1 VYFARDGSS
10 SRQWLE
16 TAASR
21 GSLEDHCEWVPP
33 AAVFVFRQQRRV
45 PHHNQYRIQK
55 VQFARYHRVPA
66 AAAAAAAADGSEAET
81 LAGVQHEDEDEE
93 EVKLHIPS
101 SPPIK
106 GEPDTKPGVGRRP

>member
-66 AAAAAAAADGSEAET
+66 AAAADADGSEAET